1 MEALSNFTTLKVG
14 GPAQKIVH
22 AHTEDE
28 LVEFVKAADKAGEQ
42 VLILGGGSNLLIS
55 DAGFAGTVIRVE
67 SKGNALD
74 YDACSGGMIEVSAG
88 EDWDKF
94 VALTIEKG
102 FADLESLS
110 GIPGT
115 IGGAPIQN
123 IGAYGHEVS
132 ETIARVKAYDRTK
145 GEITTFTNEQCR
157 FSYRNSVFK
166 AEAGRYVILNVSFQ
180 LRKGEQSLPITYAE
194 LAKFL
199 SVNIGD
205 RAPVVEVRKAIL
217 QLRGRKG
224 MLIDAGDVNS
234 NSAGSFFVNPIL
246 NKEIADKLP
255 ADAPRWPQTD
265 GRIKTSAAWLMEH
278 AGVNKGEKLAGA
290 QISNKHV
297 LALTNSG
304 DATAGD
310 IVELAKRVRAKVF
323 EKFGVK
329 LEAEVQLVGLD
340 LN

>member
-145 GEITTFTNEQCR
+145 GETTTFTNEQCQ

-166 AEAGRYVILNVSFQ
+166 AEAGRYVILNVTFQ

-199 SVNIGD
+199 SINIGD
-205 RAPVVEVRKAIL
+205 RAPVVEVRKAVL

-224 MLIDAGDVNS
+224 MLIDAGDINS

-246 NKEIADKLP
+246 NKEMASKLP
-255 ADAPRWPQTD
+255 ADAPRWPQAD
-265 GRIKTSAAWLMEH
+265 GRVKTSAAWLMEH

-290 QISNKHV
+290 QISDKHV

-310 IVELAKRVRAKVF
+310 IVELAKMARAKVF

>member
-132 ETIARVKAYDRTK
+132 ETIARVKAYDRKK
-145 GEITTFTNEQCR
+145 GEITTFTNEQCQ

-166 AEAGRYVILNVSFQ
+166 SEAGRYVILNVTFQ
-180 LRKGEQSLPITYAE
+180 LRKGEQSLPITYDE

-199 SVNIGD
+199 SINIGD
-205 RAPVVEVRKAIL
+205 RAPVVEVRKAVL

-246 NKEIADKLP
+246 NKEMADKLP
-255 ADAPRWPQTD
+255 ANAPRWPQTD
-265 GRIKTSAAWLMEH
+265 GRVKTSAAWLMEH
-278 AGVNKGEKLAGA
+278 AGVSKGEKLAGA
-290 QISNKHV
+290 QISSKHV

-310 IVELAKRVRAKVF
+310 IVELAKMARAKVF

>member
-1 MEALSNFTTLKVG
+1 MEQLSSFTTLRVG
-14 GPAQKIVH
+14 GPARKIVH
-22 AHTEDE
+22 AHSEAE
-28 LVEFVKAADKAGEQ
+28 LIEFVKAADSAKEPI
-42 VLILGGGSNLLIS
+42 LILGGGSNLLIS

-94 VALTIEKG
+94 VEISIEKG

-115 IGGAPIQN
+115 VGGAPIQN

-132 ETIARVKAYDRTK
+132 ETIARVKTYDRSK
-145 GEITTFTNEQCR
+145 GEVKTFTNTECK
-157 FSYRNSVFK
+157 FSYRNSIFK
-166 AEAGRYVILNVSFQ
+166 EQPGKYVILSVTFQ
-180 LRKGEQSLPITYAE
+180 LRKGAQSLPITYVE
-194 LAKFL
+194 LAKQL

-205 RAPVVEVRKAIL
+205 RVEVIKVREAVLK
-217 QLRGRKG
+217 LRASKG
-224 MLIDAGDVNS
+224 MLINLENEI

-246 NKEIADKLP
+246 SKSVAEKLP
-255 ADAPRWPQTD
+255 ADAPRWPQSD
-265 GRIKTSAAWLMEH
+265 GKIKTSAAWLMEH
-278 AGVNKGEKLAGA
+278 SGVVKGEKLAGA

-304 DATAGD
+304 DATAED
-310 IVELAKRVRAKVF
+310 IIELAKRARKKVY
-323 EKFGVK
+323 EKFGIK
-329 LEAEVQLVGLD
+329 LEAEVQLVGVNLD
-340 LN
+340 

>member
-166 AEAGRYVILNVSFQ
+166 AEAGRYVILNVTFQ

-199 SVNIGD
+199 SINIGD
-205 RAPVVEVRKAIL
+205 RAPVVEVRKAVL

-255 ADAPRWPQTD
+255 ADAPRWPQSD
-265 GRIKTSAAWLMEH
+265 GRVKTSAAWLMEH
-278 AGVNKGEKLAGA
+278 AGVSKGEKLAGA
-290 QISNKHV
+290 QISSKHV

-310 IVELAKRVRAKVF
+310 IVELAKMTRAKVF

>member
-166 AEAGRYVILNVSFQ
+166 AEAGRYVILNVTFQ

-194 LAKFL
+194 LSKFL
-199 SVNIGD
+199 SINIGD
-205 RAPVVEVRKAIL
+205 RAPVVEVRKAVL

-265 GRIKTSAAWLMEH
+265 GRVKTSAAWLMEH
-278 AGVNKGEKLAGA
+278 AGVSKGEKLAGA
-290 QISNKHV
+290 QISSKHV

-310 IVELAKRVRAKVF
+310 IVELAKMARAKVF

>member
-1 MEALSNFTTLKVG
+1 MEQLSNFTTLKVG

-166 AEAGRYVILNVSFQ
+166 AEAGRYVILNVAFQ
-180 LRKGEQSLPITYAE
+180 LRKDEQSLPITYAE

-205 RAPVVEVRKAIL
+205 RAPVVEVRKAVL

-246 NKEIADKLP
+246 NKEMADKLP

-265 GRIKTSAAWLMEH
+265 GRVKTSAAWLMEH

-290 QISNKHV
+290 QISYKHV

>member
-1 MEALSNFTTLKVG
+1 MEQLSSFTTLRVG
-14 GPAQKIVH
+14 GPARKIVH
-22 AHTEDE
+22 AHSEAE
-28 LVEFVKAADKAGEQ
+28 LIEFVKAADSAKEPI
-42 VLILGGGSNLLIS
+42 LILGGGSNLLIS

-94 VALTIEKG
+94 VEISIEKG

-115 IGGAPIQN
+115 VGGAPIQN

-132 ETIARVKAYDRTK
+132 ETIARVKTYDRSK
-145 GEITTFTNEQCR
+145 GEVKTFTNAECK
-157 FSYRNSVFK
+157 FSYRNSIFK
-166 AEAGRYVILNVSFQ
+166 EQPGKYVILTVTFQ
-180 LRKGEQSLPITYAE
+180 LRKGAQSLPIAYAE
-194 LAKFL
+194 LAKQL

-205 RAPVVEVRKAIL
+205 QVEVTKVRQAVLK
-217 QLRGRKG
+217 LRASKG
-224 MLIDAGDVNS
+224 MLINLENEI

-246 NKEIADKLP
+246 SKSAADKLP
-255 ADAPRWPQTD
+255 ADAPRWPQND
-265 GRIKTSAAWLMEH
+265 GKVKTSAAWLMEH
-278 AGVNKGEKLAGA
+278 SGVVKGEKLAGA

-304 DATAGD
+304 DATAED
-310 IVELAKRVRAKVF
+310 IIELAKRARKKVY
-323 EKFGVK
+323 EKFGIK
-329 LEAEVQLVGLD
+329 LEAEVQLVGVNLD
-340 LN
+340 

>member
-74 YDACSGGMIEVSAG
+74 YDACSGGMIQVSAG

-132 ETIARVKAYDRTK
+132 ETIARVKAYDRKK
-145 GEITTFTNEQCR
+145 GEITSFTNEQCQ

-166 AEAGRYVILNVSFQ
+166 SEAGRYVILNVTFQ
-180 LRKGEQSLPITYAE
+180 LRKGEQSLP
-194 LAKFL
+194 
-199 SVNIGD
+199 
-205 RAPVVEVRKAIL
+205 R
-217 QLRGRKG
+217 
-224 MLIDAGDVNS
+224 
-234 NSAGSFFVNPIL
+234 
-246 NKEIADKLP
+246 
-255 ADAPRWPQTD
+255 
-265 GRIKTSAAWLMEH
+265 
-278 AGVNKGEKLAGA
+278 
-290 QISNKHV
+290 
-297 LALTNSG
+297 
-304 DATAGD
+304 
-310 IVELAKRVRAKVF
+310 
-323 EKFGVK
+323 
-329 LEAEVQLVGLD
+329 
-340 LN
+340 

>member
-166 AEAGRYVILNVSFQ
+166 AEAGRYVILNVTFQ

-199 SVNIGD
+199 AINIGD
-205 RAPVVEVRKAIL
+205 RAPVVEVRKAVL

-234 NSAGSFFVNPIL
+234 NSAGSFFINPIL

-265 GRIKTSAAWLMEH
+265 GRVKTSAAWLMEH
-278 AGVNKGEKLAGA
+278 AGVSKGEKLAGA
-290 QISNKHV
+290 QISSKHV

-304 DATAGD
+304 DATASD
-310 IVELAKRVRAKVF
+310 IVELAKMARAKVF

>member
-145 GEITTFTNEQCR
+145 GEIITFTNEQCR

-166 AEAGRYVILNVSFQ
+166 AEAGRYVILNVTFQ

-199 SVNIGD
+199 SIKIGD
-205 RAPVVEVRKAIL
+205 RASVVEVRKAVL

-255 ADAPRWPQTD
+255 VEAPRWPQTD
-265 GRIKTSAAWLMEH
+265 GRVKTSAAWLMEH

-310 IVELAKRVRAKVF
+310 IVELAKMARAKVF

>member
-145 GEITTFTNEQCR
+145 GEITTFTNEQCQ

-166 AEAGRYVILNVSFQ
+166 AEAGRYVILNVTFQ

-205 RAPVVEVRKAIL
+205 RAPVVEVRKAVL

-246 NKEIADKLP
+246 NKEMADKLP

-265 GRIKTSAAWLMEH
+265 GRVKTSAAWLMEH

-290 QISNKHV
+290 QISYKHV

-310 IVELAKRVRAKVF
+310 IVELAKRARAKVF

>member
-1 MEALSNFTTLKVG
+1 MEQLSSFTTLRVG
-14 GPAQKIVH
+14 GPARKIVH
-22 AHTEDE
+22 AHSEAE
-28 LVEFVKAADKAGEQ
+28 LIEFVKAADSAKEPI
-42 VLILGGGSNLLIS
+42 LILGGGSNLLIS

-94 VALTIEKG
+94 VEISIEKG

-115 IGGAPIQN
+115 VGGAPIQN

-132 ETIARVKAYDRTK
+132 ETIARVKTYDRSK
-145 GEITTFTNEQCR
+145 GEVKTFTNAECK
-157 FSYRNSVFK
+157 FSYRNSIFK
-166 AEAGRYVILNVSFQ
+166 EQPGKYVILTVTFQ
-180 LRKGEQSLPITYAE
+180 LRKGAQSLPIAYAE
-194 LAKFL
+194 LAKQL

-205 RAPVVEVRKAIL
+205 QVEVTKVREAVLK
-217 QLRGRKG
+217 LRASKG
-224 MLIDAGDVNS
+224 MLINLENEI

-246 NKEIADKLP
+246 SKSAADKLP
-255 ADAPRWPQTD
+255 ADAPRWPQND
-265 GRIKTSAAWLMEH
+265 GKVKTSAAWLMEH
-278 AGVNKGEKLAGA
+278 SGVVKGEKLAGA

-304 DATAGD
+304 DATAED
-310 IVELAKRVRAKVF
+310 IIELARRARKKVY
-323 EKFGVK
+323 EKFGIK
-329 LEAEVQLVGLD
+329 LEAEVQLVGVNLD
-340 LN
+340 

>member
-132 ETIARVKAYDRTK
+132 ETIARVRAYDRTK

-166 AEAGRYVILNVSFQ
+166 AEAGRYVILNVTFQ
-180 LRKGEQSLPITYAE
+180 LRKGEHSLPITYAE

-199 SVNIGD
+199 SIKIGD
-205 RAPVVEVRKAIL
+205 RAPVVEVRKAVL

-265 GRIKTSAAWLMEH
+265 GRVKTSAAWLMEH

-290 QISNKHV
+290 QISSKHV

-310 IVELAKRVRAKVF
+310 IVELAKMARAKVF

>member
-145 GEITTFTNEQCR
+145 GEITTFTNEQCQ

-166 AEAGRYVILNVSFQ
+166 AEAGRYVILNVTFQ

-199 SVNIGD
+199 SINIGD
-205 RAPVVEVRKAIL
+205 RAPVVEVRKAVL

-224 MLIDAGDVNS
+224 MLIDAGDINS

-265 GRIKTSAAWLMEH
+265 GRVKTSAAWLMEH
-278 AGVNKGEKLAGA
+278 AGVSKGEKLAGA

-310 IVELAKRVRAKVF
+310 IVELAKMARAKVF

>member
-166 AEAGRYVILNVSFQ
+166 AEAGRYVILNVIFQ
-180 LRKGEQSLPITYAE
+180 LRKGEKSLPITYAE

-199 SVNIGD
+199 SINIGD
-205 RAPVVEVRKAIL
+205 RAPVVEVRKAVL

-310 IVELAKRVRAKVF
+310 IVELAKRARAKVF

>member
-1 MEALSNFTTLKVG
+1 MEQLSSFTTLRVG
-14 GPAQKIVH
+14 GPARKIVH
-22 AHTEDE
+22 AHSEAE
-28 LVEFVKAADKAGEQ
+28 LIEFVKAADSAKEPI
-42 VLILGGGSNLLIS
+42 LILGGGSNLLIS

-94 VALTIEKG
+94 VEISIEKG

-115 IGGAPIQN
+115 VGGAPIQN

-132 ETIARVKAYDRTK
+132 ETIARVKTYDRSK
-145 GEITTFTNEQCR
+145 GEVKTFTNAECK
-157 FSYRNSVFK
+157 FSYRNSIFK
-166 AEAGRYVILNVSFQ
+166 EQPGRYVILTVTFQ
-180 LRKGEQSLPITYAE
+180 LRKGAQSLPIAYAE
-194 LAKFL
+194 LAKQL

-205 RAPVVEVRKAIL
+205 QVEVTKVRQAVLK
-217 QLRGRKG
+217 LRASKG
-224 MLIDAGDVNS
+224 MLINLENEI

-246 NKEIADKLP
+246 SKSAADKLP
-255 ADAPRWPQTD
+255 ADAPRWPQND
-265 GRIKTSAAWLMEH
+265 GKVKTSAAWLMEH
-278 AGVNKGEKLAGA
+278 SGVVKGEKLAGA

-304 DATAGD
+304 DATAED
-310 IVELAKRVRAKVF
+310 IIELARRARKKVY
-323 EKFGVK
+323 EKFGIK
-329 LEAEVQLVGLD
+329 LEPEVQLVGVNLD
-340 LN
+340 

>member
-1 MEALSNFTTLKVG
+1 MEQLSSFTTLRVG
-14 GPAQKIVH
+14 GPARKIVH
-22 AHTEDE
+22 AHSEAE
-28 LVEFVKAADKAGEQ
+28 LIEFVKAADSAKEPI
-42 VLILGGGSNLLIS
+42 LILGGGSNLLIS

-94 VALTIEKG
+94 VEISIEKG

-115 IGGAPIQN
+115 VGGAPIQN

-132 ETIARVKAYDRTK
+132 ETIARVKTYDRSK
-145 GEITTFTNEQCR
+145 GEVKTFTNTECK
-157 FSYRNSVFK
+157 FSYRNSIFK
-166 AEAGRYVILNVSFQ
+166 EQPGRYVILTVTFQ
-180 LRKGEQSLPITYAE
+180 LRKGAQSLPIAYAE
-194 LAKFL
+194 LAKQL

-205 RAPVVEVRKAIL
+205 QVEVTKVRQAVLK
-217 QLRGRKG
+217 LRASKG
-224 MLIDAGDVNS
+224 MLINLENEI

-246 NKEIADKLP
+246 SKSAADKLP
-255 ADAPRWPQTD
+255 ADAPRWPQND
-265 GRIKTSAAWLMEH
+265 GKVKTSAAWLMEH
-278 AGVNKGEKLAGA
+278 SGVVKGEKLAGA

-304 DATAGD
+304 DATAED
-310 IVELAKRVRAKVF
+310 IIELAKRARKKVY
-323 EKFGVK
+323 EKFGIK
-329 LEAEVQLVGLD
+329 LEAEVQLVGVNLD
-340 LN
+340 

>member
-94 VALTIEKG
+94 VALTIERG

-166 AEAGRYVILNVSFQ
+166 AEAGRYVILNVTFQ

-199 SVNIGD
+199 AINIGD
-205 RAPVVEVRKAIL
+205 RAPVVEVRKAVL

-265 GRIKTSAAWLMEH
+265 GRVKTSAAWLMEH

-310 IVELAKRVRAKVF
+310 IVELAKMARAKVF

>member
-94 VALTIEKG
+94 VALTIERG

-166 AEAGRYVILNVSFQ
+166 AEAGRYVILNVTFQ

-199 SVNIGD
+199 AINIGD
-205 RAPVVEVRKAIL
+205 RAPVVEVRKAVL

-255 ADAPRWPQTD
+255 TDAPRWPQTD
-265 GRIKTSAAWLMEH
+265 GRVKTSAAWLMEH

-310 IVELAKRVRAKVF
+310 IVELAKMARAKVF

>member
-166 AEAGRYVILNVSFQ
+166 AEAGRYVILNVTFQ
-180 LRKGEQSLPITYAE
+180 LRKGEKSLPITYAE

-199 SVNIGD
+199 SINIGD
-205 RAPVVEVRKAIL
+205 RAPVVEVRKAVL

-310 IVELAKRVRAKVF
+310 IVELAKRARAKVF

>member
-166 AEAGRYVILNVSFQ
+166 AEAGRYVILNVIFQ
-180 LRKGEQSLPITYAE
+180 LRKGEKSLPITYAE

-199 SVNIGD
+199 SINIGD
-205 RAPVVEVRKAIL
+205 RAPVVEVRKAVL

-310 IVELAKRVRAKVF
+310 IVELAKMARAKVF

>member
-166 AEAGRYVILNVSFQ
+166 AEAGRYVILNVTFQ

-199 SVNIGD
+199 SINIGD
-205 RAPVVEVRKAIL
+205 RAPVVEVRKAVL

-255 ADAPRWPQTD
+255 LDAPRWPQTD
-265 GRIKTSAAWLMEH
+265 GRVKTSAAWLMEH
-278 AGVNKGEKLAGA
+278 AGVSKGEKLAGA
-290 QISNKHV
+290 QISSKHV

-310 IVELAKRVRAKVF
+310 IVELAKMARAKVF

>member
-94 VALTIEKG
+94 VALTIDKG

-166 AEAGRYVILNVSFQ
+166 AEAGRYVILNVTFQ

-199 SVNIGD
+199 SINIGD
-205 RAPVVEVRKAIL
+205 RASVVEVRKAVL

-310 IVELAKRVRAKVF
+310 IVELAKMARAKVF

>member
-1 MEALSNFTTLKVG
+1 MEQLSSFTTLRVG
-14 GPAQKIVH
+14 GPARKIVH
-22 AHTEDE
+22 AHSEAE
-28 LVEFVKAADKAGEQ
+28 LIEFVKAADSAKEPI
-42 VLILGGGSNLLIS
+42 LILGGGSNLLIS

-94 VALTIEKG
+94 VEISIEKG

-115 IGGAPIQN
+115 VGGAPIQN

-132 ETIARVKAYDRTK
+132 ETIARVKTYDRSK
-145 GEITTFTNEQCR
+145 GEVKTFTNAECK
-157 FSYRNSVFK
+157 FSYRNSIFK
-166 AEAGRYVILNVSFQ
+166 EQPGKYVILTVTFQ
-180 LRKGEQSLPITYAE
+180 LRKGAQSLPITYAE
-194 LAKFL
+194 LAKQL

-205 RAPVVEVRKAIL
+205 RVEVTKVRQAVLK
-217 QLRGRKG
+217 LRASKG
-224 MLIDAGDVNS
+224 MLINLENEI

-246 NKEIADKLP
+246 SKSAADKLP
-255 ADAPRWPQTD
+255 ADAPRWPQND
-265 GRIKTSAAWLMEH
+265 GKVKTSAAWLMEH
-278 AGVNKGEKLAGA
+278 SGVVKGEKLAGA

-304 DATAGD
+304 DATAED
-310 IVELAKRVRAKVF
+310 IIELAKRARKKVY
-323 EKFGVK
+323 EKFGIK
-329 LEAEVQLVGLD
+329 LEAEVQLVGVNLD
-340 LN
+340 

>member
-166 AEAGRYVILNVSFQ
+166 AEAGRYVILNVAFQ

-310 IVELAKRVRAKVF
+310 IVELAKMARAKVF

>member
-166 AEAGRYVILNVSFQ
+166 AESGRYVILNVTFQ
-180 LRKGEQSLPITYAE
+180 LRKGEKSLPITYAE

-199 SVNIGD
+199 SINIGD
-205 RAPVVEVRKAIL
+205 RAPVVEVRKAVL

-310 IVELAKRVRAKVF
+310 IVELAKMARAKVF

>member
-166 AEAGRYVILNVSFQ
+166 AEAGRYVILNVTFQ

-199 SVNIGD
+199 SINIGD
-205 RAPVVEVRKAIL
+205 RAPVVEVRKAVL

-246 NKEIADKLP
+246 SKEVADKLP
-255 ADAPRWPQTD
+255 TDAPRWPQAD
-265 GRIKTSAAWLMEH
+265 GRVKTSAAWLMEH

-310 IVELAKRVRAKVF
+310 IVKLAKMARAKVY

>member
-145 GEITTFTNEQCR
+145 GEISTFTNEQCR

-166 AEAGRYVILNVSFQ
+166 AEAGRYVILNVAFQ

-199 SVNIGD
+199 SINIGD
-205 RAPVVEVRKAIL
+205 RAPVVEVRKAVL

-265 GRIKTSAAWLMEH
+265 GRVKTSAAWLMEH
-278 AGVNKGEKLAGA
+278 AGVSKGEKLAGA
-290 QISNKHV
+290 QISSKHV

-310 IVELAKRVRAKVF
+310 IVELAKMARAKVF